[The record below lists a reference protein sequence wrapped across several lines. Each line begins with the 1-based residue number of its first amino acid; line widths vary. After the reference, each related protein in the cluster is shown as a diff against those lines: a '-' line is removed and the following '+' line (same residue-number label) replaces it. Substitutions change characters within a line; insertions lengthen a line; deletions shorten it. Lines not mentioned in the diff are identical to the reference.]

1 MEARIAEIGGSMHEI
16 GPQHN
21 ILYRQEVVRPFF
33 NFVKGAESFYV
44 IGGASMGKTRLLDFL
59 MRDDV
64 QKHYL
69 GEDSGKVWLV
79 RVDLNRLSI
88 HNEPWAFFELLLSS
102 IVLEISNH
110 EVEQDLRVELVDLD
124 AKVIQSH
131 DLLLALRFF
140 EMAVNQLCQVFQ
152 YKLCFLFD
160 EFDDAYR
167 SFARETFSQLRAVR
181 DANKNRVSYG
191 VFLRNLPERLRPSPD
206 NESFYELLSRNR
218 LGLGPYSKADTLQII
233 QQLEARRDY
242 PLTPDQRDWIYEASG
257 GHAGLVQ
264 AIFSTLI
271 ENPQAIQNVG
281 TPGWIEWLSQQPA
294 SLEECRK
301 IWEGLDSD
309 ERKGLSM
316 FVEEGYSR
324 VPASTAKLLSAKG
337 LLQSVNNSP
346 YFFSPIFEQHVQ
358 SLG

>member
-1 MEARIAEIGGSMHEI
+1 MHEI

-21 ILYRQEVVRPFF
+21 ILYRQEVVMPFF

-59 MRDDV
+59 MREDV

-69 GEDSGKVWLV
+69 GEDAGKVWLV

-110 EVEQDLRVELVDLD
+110 EVDQDLRVELVDLD

-167 SFARETFSQLRAVR
+167 SFTRETFSQLRAVR
-181 DANKNRVSYG
+181 DANKNRVAYG

-206 NESFYELLSRNR
+206 NESFYELLSRNM
-218 LGLGPYSKADTLQII
+218 LGLGPYTKEDSLQII
-233 QQLEARRDY
+233 QQLEARRNY
-242 PLTPDQRDWIYEASG
+242 PLTPAQRDRVVEASG

-264 AIFSTLI
+264 AIFSVLI
-271 ENPQAIQNVG
+271 ENSEAEPKVG
-281 TPGWIEWLSQQPA
+281 SPGWIEWFGRQPV
-294 SLEECRK
+294 SIEECRK
-301 IWEGLDSD
+301 IWEGLASD
-309 ERKGLSM
+309 EREGLSI
-316 FVEEGYSR
+316 FAEEGYNQI
-324 VPASTAKLLSAKG
+324 PATTTKLLSAKG
-337 LLQSVNNSP
+337 LLKVINDTPS
-346 YFFSPIFEQHVQ
+346 FFSPLFGLYVR
-358 SLG
+358 SLL